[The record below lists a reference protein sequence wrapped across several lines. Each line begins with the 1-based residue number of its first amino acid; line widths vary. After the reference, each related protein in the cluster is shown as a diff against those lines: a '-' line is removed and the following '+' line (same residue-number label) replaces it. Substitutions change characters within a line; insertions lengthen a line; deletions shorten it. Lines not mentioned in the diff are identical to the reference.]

1 VDNPGARRYLRDDAT
16 VVSDYPI
23 RAVDHVDRGYTMNGS
38 CARLPSHGNG
48 RDEGIRPRAGQSR
61 TINDE

>member
-23 RAVDHVDRGYTMNGS
+23 RAVDHIDRGYTMNGS
-38 CARLPSHGNG
+38 CPLPRSLAGAPSYRH
-48 RDEGIRPRAGQSR
+48 RPGGANRAPLSV
-61 TINDE
+61 